1 MKLFKTVMLEVK
13 LCWVVPMAG
22 QKKFKVMDIF
32 LLIQHL
38 MNLRTGL
45 KFYSDIVTEVY
56 TRATENLP
64 SYLEDKNYT
73 LEVE

>member
-1 MKLFKTVMLEVK
+1 MKLFKTAMLEVK

-22 QKKFKVMDIF
+22 QMKFKVMDIF

-38 MNLRTGL
+38 TNSQTGL

-56 TRATENLP
+56 TRATENHP